1 MEMEMCRFKLTLS
14 SLTKTCKRGIEE
26 QNSFGKTKLKLKK
39 IFINLSTN
47 NI

>member
-26 QNSFGKTKLKLKK
+26 QKTKLKLKK